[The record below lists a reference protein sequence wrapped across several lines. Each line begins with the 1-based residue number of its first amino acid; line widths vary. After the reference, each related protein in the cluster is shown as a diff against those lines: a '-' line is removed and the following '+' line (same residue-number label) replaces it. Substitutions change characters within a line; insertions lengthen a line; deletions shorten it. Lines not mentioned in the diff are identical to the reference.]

1 MSGFLVRM
9 DVCLLS
15 MNLEYLIYLDFRI
28 SMLHPVDTRVQVLPQ
43 VTIPL
48 DEVPAGRGHRAL
60 HLQTDLSRELRLGGV
75 EESVR
80 QEKLERSILS
90 FKIFPCERS
99 DTFFEIFVVF

>member
-1 MSGFLVRM
+1 MASLCPEGMMYSEEDSKCARLPGESRCVSSV
-9 DVCLLS
+9 DEPGIICP
-15 MNLEYLIYLDFRI
+15 DCRI

-60 HLQTDLSRELRLGGV
+60 HLQTDLSRELRMGGV

-80 QEKLERSILS
+80 QEKLE
-90 FKIFPCERS
+90 
-99 DTFFEIFVVF
+99 

>member
-1 MSGFLVRM
+1 
-9 DVCLLS
+9 
-15 MNLEYLIYLDFRI
+15 
-28 SMLHPVDTRVQVLPQ
+28 MLHPVDSRVQVLPQ

-60 HLQTDLSRELRLGGV
+60 HLQTDLSRELRMGGV

-99 DTFFEIFVVF
+99 DTFFEIFVVLVVLFNEACMSCHIFVLICHFRRQVVIH

>member
-1 MSGFLVRM
+1 
-9 DVCLLS
+9 
-15 MNLEYLIYLDFRI
+15 
-28 SMLHPVDTRVQVLPQ
+28 MLHTVDTQVQMLPQ

-48 DEVPAGRGHRAL
+48 YEVSVRRGHRAL

-99 DTFFEIFVVF
+99 DTFFKIFVVLVVLFNEACMSCHILFLILDFFGIVI